1 MSATTFA
8 IPPVIRSRQFA
19 PALSWEMTE
28 RAREFMIDQSWGD
41 TEGEDYARSL
51 GAREIG
57 RWIERYYC
65 GGIAGFIAD
74 HS

>member
-8 IPPVIRSRQFA
+8 VRPVRSIRDYA
-19 PALSWEMTE
+19 PTLSWELTQA
-28 RAREFMIDQSWGD
+28 AREHMIDVAWGD
-41 TEGEDYARSL
+41 PEGEDYARSL

-65 GGIAGFIAD
+65 GGTVGFIAD